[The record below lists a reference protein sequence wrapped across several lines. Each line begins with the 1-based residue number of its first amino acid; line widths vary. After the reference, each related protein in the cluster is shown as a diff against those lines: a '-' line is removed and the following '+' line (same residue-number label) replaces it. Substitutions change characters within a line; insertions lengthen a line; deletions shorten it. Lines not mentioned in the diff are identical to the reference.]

1 MAACVPPQA
10 AALISCFH
18 SNDEVKGKM
27 EGKLFWHIYTF
38 SQCAKKTFIF
48 LPFIV
53 ANVPKGGI
61 FKNTVTACFDRR
73 VAEHVLYYG
82 FGKIFLVH
90 NVLISKVGK
99 DSLNIAIY
107 WGYEKSGKTIKGLLL
122 KWKPALKQHFALVTF
137 LFSLCPGQNLIFMMT
152 GESNREHAY

>member
-27 EGKLFWHIYTF
+27 EWKLFWHIYTF

-48 LPFIV
+48 LAFIV
-53 ANVPKGGI
+53 ANVSKGGI
-61 FKNTVTACFDRR
+61 FENTVRACFDGR
-73 VAEHVLYYG
+73 VAEHILYLG
-82 FGKIFLVH
+82 FGKIFLAR

-107 WGYEKSGKTIKGLLL
+107 WGYISSGKTIL
-122 KWKPALKQHFALVTF
+122 
-137 LFSLCPGQNLIFMMT
+137 
-152 GESNREHAY
+152 RR